1 MEKKDY
7 FAPYELQIDEKER
20 KIMLGEM
27 LQALRKKNNM
37 TQKEIAELL
46 EINQASYAQYERGEN
61 APSIEKLVRLSFIF
75 NCSIDMLLQRNVFY
89 HGKDSMLK
97 ILEEWKEDMKN
108 AEEKIKGTDDI
119 NIINAVRGLQ
129 TMVSQLKDIVNT
141 QK

>member
-75 NCSIDMLLQRNVFY
+75 NIYFICFF
-89 HGKDSMLK
+89 
-97 ILEEWKEDMKN
+97 
-108 AEEKIKGTDDI
+108 
-119 NIINAVRGLQ
+119 
-129 TMVSQLKDIVNT
+129 
-141 QK
+141 

>member
-61 APSIEKLVRLSFIF
+61 APSIEKLVRLSFFLIVLLI
-75 NCSIDMLLQRNVFY
+75 CSY
-89 HGKDSMLK
+89 
-97 ILEEWKEDMKN
+97 KEMFFIM
-108 AEEKIKGTDDI
+108 EKIPC
-119 NIINAVRGLQ
+119 
-129 TMVSQLKDIVNT
+129 LKSLKNGKKI
-141 QK
+141 